1 MNNKNNKEM
10 KKQVDNQ
17 LNQMEQENTAMNVE
31 TTSYL
36 ASDVKNGG
44 DRDEES
50 NNKRHNNNAQ
60 ALAAVEPE
68 YPRINTDNL

>member
-1 MNNKNNKEM
+1 MNNKNNKYM

-17 LNQMEQENTAMNVE
+17 PNRMEQENTSVNVE
-31 TTSYL
+31 MASYV
-36 ASDVKNGG
+36 ASDDDKN
-44 DRDEES
+44 E
-50 NNKRHNNNAQ
+50 RHNNNAR